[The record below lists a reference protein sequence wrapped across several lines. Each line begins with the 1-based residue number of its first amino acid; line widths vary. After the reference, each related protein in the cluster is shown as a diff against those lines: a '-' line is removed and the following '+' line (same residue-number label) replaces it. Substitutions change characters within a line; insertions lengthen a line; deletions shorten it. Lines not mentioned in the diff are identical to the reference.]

1 MSDRKNILV
10 INGNPDPAP
19 ERLSFAL
26 SEAYATG
33 ARGASH
39 VVERLDIGSLS
50 FPVLHKAI
58 EFATPAQHPD
68 IADAYSAILRAD
80 HLVLVYPL
88 WLGAA
93 PALLK
98 AFLEQISC
106 GEGLIGHGGN
116 RIPQGKLRGRSAR
129 IIVTMGMPALAYRL
143 LFGAHGTKALERS
156 VLRLAGLSPIRTS
169 YFGGVGG
176 SPEDA
181 RTWLARVHRLG
192 NKAL

>member
-1 MSDRKNILV
+1 MSGCKNILV

-26 SEAYATG
+26 SQAYAAG
-33 ARGASH
+33 ARGTGCA
-39 VVERLDIGSLS
+39 VERLDIGSLY
-50 FPVLHKAI
+50 FPILRNTA
-58 EFATPAQHPD
+58 EFAGPAQHRD
-68 IADAYSAILRAD
+68 IVDAYRAILRAD
-80 HLVLVYPL
+80 HLVLIYPL

-98 AFLEQISC
+98 AFLEQLSC
-106 GEGLIGHGGN
+106 GESLIGHGGGHL
-116 RIPQGKLRGRSAR
+116 PQGKLRGRSAR

-156 VLRLAGLSPIRTS
+156 VLRPAGLSPIRTS
-169 YFGGVGG
+169 YFGGVGR

-181 RTWLARVHRLG
+181 RAWLARVQRLG
-192 NKAL
+192 VKAL